1 MPSIVRAETPAEKRR
16 LLRMAQAGGALS
28 LGRGFYLE
36 HEGLS
41 AQKALISSWA
51 DVAGSLFPEAAIT
64 DRSAFEGRPVM
75 DDEGIAWLFMS
86 GPYTTRVHDFGHLR
100 ISVRQGPGP
109 SQGDVPFMGATWFA
123 SRERALLDNL
133 APSRARSGPARTL
146 GGEKVEHE
154 LDRTLVMSGEAGLNS
169 LRDKARAL
177 SGLIGREEEFRR
189 LDEKIGAALG
199 TRTAKA
205 ESKLWGARI
214 IGRAY
219 DEEAVRRLS
228 EMFSYLSVR
237 APHALQNRNAD
248 QARVAGAFFEA
259 YFSNFIEGTRFTL
272 GDAKGIVDSGL
283 VPENRP
289 SDGRDVLS
297 TYQLFTGPRLSSLTS
312 LNETGALDLI
322 REVNAR
328 LMSGRPEMRPGEFK
342 THQNSAGDTVFVQP
356 DLVYGTILRGLEIIR
371 TTDDGFARAI
381 MTHALLTDVHPFNDG
396 NGRTSRALM
405 GNELECAGLSRI
417 CVPTV
422 YRSDYIDA
430 QRAYTRRRDPD
441 IITRSLFFCQRVT
454 AACAGADFEEQARR
468 WATAYAFCE
477 DGSHARLEMPS
488 RREIE
493 WRHGVPAPVDY
504 WEGVD
509 GPSPLIN
516 F

>member
-1 MPSIVRAETPAEKRR
+1 MPSVIHAQTAAEKKKAVRR
-16 LLRMAQAGGALS
+16 VAAGEATS
-28 LGRGFYLE
+28 LGRGFYLD
-36 HEGLS
+36 HEGRDP
-41 AQKALISSWA
+41 AIAMRSSWA
-51 DVAGSLFPEAAIT
+51 DIAGTLFPEAVIT
-64 DRSAFEGRPVM
+64 DRSGLEGRPVA
-75 DDEGIAWLFMS
+75 DEDGARWLFLS
-86 GPYTTRVHDFGHLR
+86 GPYATKVHQFGELR
-100 ISVRQGPGP
+100 ISVRRGPGP
-109 SQGDVPFMGATWFA
+109 AKGDTPFMGGTLFA

-133 APSRARSGPARTL
+133 PPSRARSGPARTL

-219 DEEAVRRLS
+219 DDEAIRRLS
-228 EMFSYLSVR
+228 GMFSHLSVR
-237 APHALQNRNAD
+237 APHAVQSRNGD

-272 GDAKGIVDSGL
+272 GDAKEIVDSGL

-312 LNETGALDLI
+312 LNETSALDLI
-322 REVNAR
+322 RGVNAR

-342 THQNSAGDTVFVQP
+342 THKNSAGDTVFVIP

-371 TTDDGFARAI
+371 STDDGFARAI

-430 QRAYTRRRDPD
+430 QRAYTRRGDPD

-454 AACAGADFEEQARR
+454 AACAGTDFEEQARR

-477 DGSHARLEMPS
+477 NGSHARLEMPS
-488 RREIE
+488 RKEVE

-509 GPSPLIN
+509 GASPPIN

>member
-1 MPSIVRAETPAEKRR
+1 MPSVVRAETPVEKRR
-16 LLRMAQAGGALS
+16 LLRMTKAGVAMS
-28 LGRGFYLE
+28 LGRGFYME

-41 AQKALISSWA
+41 AQKALILGWA
-51 DVAGSLFPEAAIT
+51 DVGGSLFPEAVIT
-64 DRSAFEGRPVM
+64 DRSALEGRPVM
-75 DDEGIAWLFMS
+75 DDDGVAWLFMS
-86 GPYTTRVHDFGHLR
+86 GPYTTRVHDFGGLR

-146 GGEKVEHE
+146 GGEKVERE
-154 LDRTLVMSGEAGLNS
+154 LDRILVMSGEAGLNS
-169 LRDKARAL
+169 IRDKARAL

-189 LDEKIGAALG
+189 LYEKIGAALG
-199 TRTAKA
+199 TRTARA
-205 ESKLWGARI
+205 ESRLWGARI
-214 IGRAY
+214 TGRAY
-219 DEEAVRRLS
+219 DEEAIRRLS
-228 EMFSYLSVR
+228 EMFSYLSLR
-237 APHALQNRNAD
+237 APHAVQSRNGEGV
-248 QARVAGAFFEA
+248 RVAGAFFES

-272 GDAKGIVDSGL
+272 GDAKEMVASGL
-283 VPENRP
+283 VPETRP

-297 TYQLFTGPRLSSLTS
+297 TYQLFTGPLLSSLTS

-322 REVNAR
+322 RGVNAR

-342 THQNSAGDTVFVQP
+342 THQNSAGDTVFVRP
-356 DLVYGTILRGLEIIR
+356 ELVYGTILRGLEIIR
-371 TTDDGFARAI
+371 STDDGFARAI

-422 YRSDYIDA
+422 YRIDYIDA

-454 AACAGADFEEQARR
+454 AACSDADFDEQARR

-477 DGSHARLEMPS
+477 DGSHARLQMPS
-488 RREIE
+488 SREVG
-493 WRHGVPAPVDY
+493 WRNGVPTPADY

-509 GPSPLIN
+509 GESPLIN